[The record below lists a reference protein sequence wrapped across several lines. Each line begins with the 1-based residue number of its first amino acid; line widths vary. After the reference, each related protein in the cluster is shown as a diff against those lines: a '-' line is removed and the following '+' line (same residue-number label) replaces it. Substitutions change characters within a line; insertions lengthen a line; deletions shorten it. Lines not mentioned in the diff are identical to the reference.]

1 MRGNSLSRS
10 WLAPRAADLVCLT
23 SSAPAV
29 EKNLHTGGDYI
40 YYERGTSA
48 ELPPISREPIELRD
62 MAQAE
67 IDNIEELIALLESSA
82 APLIEVAATPQE
94 EDHMSCH
101 PDLIGQLRGK
111 IATMQA
117 HWNEYDDPLDLFSG
131 PEDERA

>member
-1 MRGNSLSRS
+1 MLVRYEKQLGALACLVTNFFNTIRYQHEMRRI
-10 WLAPRAADLVCLT
+10 RAMQTESYPSADL
-23 SSAPAV
+23 
-29 EKNLHTGGDYI
+29 G
-40 YYERGTSA
+40 
-48 ELPPISREPIELRD
+48 LPPVSREPIELRD

-67 IDNIEELIALLESSA
+67 IDNIEELIALLESSD